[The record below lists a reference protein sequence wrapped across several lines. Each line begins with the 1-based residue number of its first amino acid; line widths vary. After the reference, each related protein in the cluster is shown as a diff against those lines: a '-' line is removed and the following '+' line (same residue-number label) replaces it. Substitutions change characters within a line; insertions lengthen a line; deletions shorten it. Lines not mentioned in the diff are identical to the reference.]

1 MTDIKNKEIRM
12 ISPVAFEEDPL
23 RMLRAVQFAARFNF
37 VIEDE
42 TLKEIKRNA
51 RSIQSVSAERFNE
64 EFRKMFTKA
73 DKPSIGVKYLF
84 STGLMNNIFSYSSL
98 RGIDLRTI
106 DKLDKKAFPAFMAM
120 LVTSYGGKAGEVV
133 FNTIKPGK
141 QVSDAVQDV
150 VTYTSKSVFLEK
162 DDFKLVRF
170 LKLSLIHI

>member
-1 MTDIKNKEIRM
+1 MCIRD
-12 ISPVAFEEDPL
+12 S
-23 RMLRAVQFAARFNF
+23 
-37 VIEDE
+37 
-42 TLKEIKRNA
+42 
-51 RSIQSVSAERFNE
+51 
-64 EFRKMFTKA
+64 
-73 DKPSIGVKYLF
+73 
-84 STGLMNNIFSYSSL
+84 
-98 RGIDLRTI
+98 LRTI

-170 LKLSLIHI
+170 LKNASDKGIENIDAYLTAKKKPTLSSRLKRMKVTSIRDLSIGGRD